1 LTYIPEPLDTSK
13 ITLSN
18 ELKELVEYLAKNTHE
33 NWSKE
38 RIHQGWRWGPERN
51 DTKKEHPCLVPY
63 EKLPESEKEHDRI
76 AATELLKTVILA
88 GFSIK
93 MKKD

>member
-1 LTYIPEPLDTSK
+1 MTYTPDPIDTSK

-18 ELKELVEYLAKNTHE
+18 ELHELVEFLAKNTHE

-38 RIHQGWRWGPERN
+38 RIHQGWHHGPERN
-51 DTKKEHPCLVPY
+51 DTKKESPCLIPY
-63 EKLPESEKEHDRI
+63 EELPESEKEHDRI
-76 AATELLKTVILA
+76 AATELLKTILLL

-93 MKKD
+93 KKKE